1 MKAGAKSAVDTHQ
14 ARSNLAQTEA
24 QIPQLKLA
32 LRQACDRLCVLL
44 GRSPADLE
52 KELGVGPIPSA
63 PEVIAVGIPCD
74 LLRRR
79 PDVQRAE
86 RLAFAQGE
94 QIGIAEA
101 ELYPMFFING
111 SIGYEADRLNEL
123 FTPPAFTGNIGPSFQ
138 WNILNYGRI
147 RNNMRMQEARF
158 QARVAAYQETVL
170 RAGAEAEDGLA
181 MFLTAQERAM
191 MLDKSVVSANLALGL
206 IAKDYKGGAAD
217 FNHVALIE
225 QNLVQQQD
233 LQAQAHGEIAQGLIQ
248 VYRALGGG
256 WQVPP
261 CEGVEVQATLQ
272 GIVVPADQPQVP
284 PPAILEPPV
293 APLPPP
299 PAAPASRMPP
309 PAAPAAPMPPV
320 PVAPMPPVPAAPTPA
335 VPLAPMPPTPSTSR

>member
-1 MKAGAKSAVDTHQ
+1 
-14 ARSNLAQTEA
+14 
-24 QIPQLKLA
+24 
-32 LRQACDRLCVLL
+32 
-44 GRSPADLE
+44 
-52 KELGVGPIPSA
+52 
-63 PEVIAVGIPCD
+63 
-74 LLRRR
+74 
-79 PDVQRAE
+79 
-86 RLAFAQGE
+86 
-94 QIGIAEA
+94 
-101 ELYPMFFING
+101 
-111 SIGYEADRLNEL
+111 
-123 FTPPAFTGNIGPSFQ
+123 
-138 WNILNYGRI
+138 
-147 RNNMRMQEARF
+147 
-158 QARVAAYQETVL
+158 
-170 RAGAEAEDGLA
+170 
-181 MFLTAQERAM
+181 M

-309 PAAPAAPMPPV
+309 PAAPCGADAAGACGADATGACGADAGRTSGANAAHAEHLALAPALIRSAAP
-320 PVAPMPPVPAAPTPA
+320 
-335 VPLAPMPPTPSTSR
+335 RWD